1 MLAGVVVTV
10 EFLGLVIIQF
20 LVWGK
25 EDVTLKA
32 WCPQCSLVERLL
44 CGGSMLFTRRHVV
57 W

>member
-10 EFLGLVIIQF
+10 EFLGFVIIQF

-32 WCPQCSLVERLL
+32 WCPQC
-44 CGGSMLFTRRHVV
+44 
-57 W
+57 